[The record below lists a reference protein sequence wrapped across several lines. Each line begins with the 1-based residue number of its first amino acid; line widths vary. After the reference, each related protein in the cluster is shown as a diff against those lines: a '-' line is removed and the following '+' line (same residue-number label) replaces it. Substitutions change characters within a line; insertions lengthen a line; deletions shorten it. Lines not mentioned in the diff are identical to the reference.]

1 MTRKKGLKTP
11 EEVRAEFESRGEP
24 IAEWARQNGFPP
36 LRVYDVVQGRTLG
49 VRGEAHRI
57 AVALGIK
64 QGEAQPV
71 SR

>member
-11 EEVRAEFESRGEP
+11 EEVRADFDRRGESL
-24 IAEWARQNGFPP
+24 AEWARQNGFPP
-36 LRVYDVVQGRTLG
+36 SRVYDVVQRRTLG

-64 QGEAQPV
+64 QGEAQPA